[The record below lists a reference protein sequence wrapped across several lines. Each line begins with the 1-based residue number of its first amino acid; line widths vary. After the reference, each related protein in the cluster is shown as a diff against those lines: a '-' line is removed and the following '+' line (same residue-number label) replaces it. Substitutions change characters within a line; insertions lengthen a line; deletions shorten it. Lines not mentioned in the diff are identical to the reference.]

1 MIRDEAVDALVQ
13 RAHREVDDGLLPSC
27 QLAVAHEGEIVEAVT
42 LGDAPRGDATRYT
55 IYSATKAVVA
65 SAVWQLLAEGAI
77 ALEDR
82 VADHI
87 PEFGTN
93 GKEVV
98 TVEQVLLH
106 TAGFPHAPLG
116 PPQWDTREGR
126 LQAFSKWRL
135 NWEPGT
141 RHEYHATTAHWVL
154 AELLA
159 RADGCE
165 HTESVR
171 RRVLEPLE
179 LESLALGVP
188 LEQQGDIAR
197 VAHVGE
203 MPTPEEF
210 EAVLGVPGFDVGEVT
225 DEALESFNRPDVIA
239 VGVPGGGAVSTA
251 SDLALF
257 YQGLL
262 HNPGRLW
269 DPRWLTLATSDVRNT
284 FPDPLLGVP
293 ANRAIGVVVYGDDG
307 NGPRRGFG
315 HGNSA
320 STFGHNGAGGQL
332 AWADPDTGVSFAYVT
347 NGLDRHVIRQWR
359 RDIGINSRAAA
370 VGRAGARFPSQE
382 SLPS

>member
-1 MIRDEAVDALVQ
+1 MIRDDAVNALVE
-13 RAHREVDDGLLPSC
+13 RAHREVDDGILPSC
-27 QLAVAHEGEIVEAVT
+27 QLAVAYEGEVVRTVT
-42 LGDAPRGDATRYT
+42 LGDAPHGEDTRYT
-55 IYSATKAVVA
+55 IYSATKPIVA
-65 SAVWQLLAEGAI
+65 SAMWQLLAEGAVS
-77 ALEDR
+77 LEDR

-93 GKEVV
+93 GKDVI
-98 TVEQVLLH
+98 TVEQVMLH

-126 LQAFSKWRL
+126 VDAFSKWRL

-159 RADGCE
+159 RADGVE
-165 HTESVR
+165 HTEAIR
-171 RRVLEPLE
+171 RRVIEPLG
-179 LESLALGVP
+179 LQKLALGVP
-188 LEQQGDIAR
+188 ADQQGDIAR
-197 VAHVGE
+197 VEHTGVA
-203 MPTPEEF
+203 PTPEEF
-210 EAVLGVPGFDVGEVT
+210 EAVLGVPGIDVGEVT
-225 DEALESFNRPDVIA
+225 DEALEAFNRPDVIA

-262 HNPGRLW
+262 HNPGGLW
-269 DPRWLTLATSDVRNT
+269 DPKWLSIATSDVRNT

-293 ANRAIGVVVYGDDG
+293 ANRTIGLVVCGDDG

-315 HGNSA
+315 HGCGA
-320 STFGHNGAGGQL
+320 ATFGHDGAGGQL
-332 AWADPDTGVSFAYVT
+332 AWADPESGVSFAYVT

-370 VGRAGARFPSQE
+370 VAG
-382 SLPS
+382 